1 MKLEADGTPLI
12 FFDQKWSPICSH
24 NFKDDNNGATSFC
37 KKLGYASGTVT
48 NKNGKYPVASLR
60 IGRCRPG
67 EELTDCTYGGNKL
80 HDDDD
85 IHERYC
91 YPQQTVSISIACDQ
105 QTEKNSSCN
114 AGKLT

>member
-1 MKLEADGTPLI
+1 MKLEADGTPLL
-12 FFDQKWSPICSH
+12 FFDQKWSPICRHS
-24 NFKDDNNGATSFC
+24 FQDDNNGATKFC
-37 KKLGYASGTVT
+37 NKLGYASGTVT
-48 NKNGKYPVASLR
+48 NKNGKYPVAGLR

-67 EELTDCTYGGNKL
+67 EELTDCTWGGNKL

-105 QTEKNSSCN
+105 QAEKNSSCN